1 MLQLFFHRTEG
12 IEIRAMI
19 YTILDNCIIFLLTVA
34 GICFG
39 NEAALLILAAGLLMI
54 LVTWRSFRE
63 EPNVPVLMIEAA
75 LMICFAGLSG
85 SWIGCIIFFL
95 LRDIPVWIR
104 GISGVTLSVL
114 AEQLIQRT
122 ETPAESILHA
132 LFLVVIYIILECVII
147 WIRRMREQKQQEE
160 ERLRASNVSE
170 MHEKQANEE
179 LLRQNV
185 LAEKNARLVERENI
199 SRNIH
204 NSVGHSITAA
214 IMTLDAA
221 DMLYDVK
228 PEEARKKMND
238 ANERI
243 RGSLESIRRAV
254 RVLDEEAT
262 EIAAS
267 DLMADMES
275 IIHEFVMDH
284 IFRVDRDFSRL
295 PAGGRIPGE
304 HAVFLTGA
312 LQEFL
317 TNGVKHGNA
326 TEFVVILMGDS
337 AHIRLEVSD
346 NGTGDFA
353 EENRDSR
360 IRNGFGIKKIIS
372 YAEKNGGK
380 AEFTNDHGFRS
391 MVELPIYTSSS

>member
-1 MLQLFFHRTEG
+1 
-12 IEIRAMI
+12 MI
-19 YTILDNCIIFLLTVA
+19 YTIFDNCIILLLLIA
-34 GICFG
+34 GLFFG
-39 NEAALLILAAGLLMI
+39 EEAALLIITAGLLII
-54 LVTWRSFRE
+54 LVTYRSFE
-63 EPNVPVLMIEAA
+63 EKPAIPVIMVETA

-85 SWIGCIIFFL
+85 SWTGCIIFFL
-95 LRDIPVWIR
+95 LHEIPAWVR
-104 GISGVTLSVL
+104 GLCGVLLSVL
-114 AEQLIQRT
+114 SEQVIQRNM
-122 ETPAESILHA
+122 TPAESVLHA
-132 LFLVVIYIILECVII
+132 LLLIVVYIILECIFI
-147 WIRRMREQKQQEE
+147 LIRRMKAQKQKEE
-160 ERLRASNVSE
+160 ERIRASNVSE

-221 DMLYDVK
+221 DMLYELK
-228 PEEARKKMND
+228 PEEARRKMND

-262 EIAAS
+262 EIAVS
-267 DLMADMES
+267 DLVADMES

-284 IFRVDRDFSRL
+284 TFRVDRDFSRL
-295 PAGGRIPGE
+295 PEGGKVPGE

-317 TNGVKHGNA
+317 TNGVKHGQA
-326 TEFVVILMGDS
+326 TEFVVTMMGDT

-346 NGTGDFA
+346 NGNGDFT
-353 EENRDSR
+353 EKNRDSR

-372 YAEKNGGK
+372 YVEKNGGK
-380 AEFTNDHGFRS
+380 AEFSNEHGFRS
-391 MVELPIYTSSS
+391 MVELPIYTATS

>member
-1 MLQLFFHRTEG
+1 
-12 IEIRAMI
+12 MI
-19 YTILDNCIIFLLTVA
+19 YTILDNCIILLLLIA
-34 GICFG
+34 GLFFG
-39 NEAALLILAAGLLMI
+39 EEAALLIITAGLLII
-54 LVTWRSFRE
+54 LVTYRSFKE
-63 EPNVPVLMIEAA
+63 EPWVPEIMIRVT

-95 LRDIPVWIR
+95 MHDVAIWIR
-104 GISGVTLSVL
+104 GLCGVILSVL
-114 AEQLIQRT
+114 AEQVLQRT

-132 LFLVVIYIILECVII
+132 LLLIVIFTLLECIYRG
-147 WIRRMREQKQQEE
+147 IRRMQEHRQREE
-160 ERLRASNVSE
+160 ERIRISNVSE

-221 DMLYDVK
+221 DMLYEVK

-267 DLMADMES
+267 DLIANMES

-295 PAGGRIPGE
+295 PEDGRIPGE

-317 TNGVKHGNA
+317 TNGVKHGHA
-326 TEFVVILMGDS
+326 TEFVVIMMGDS

-346 NGTGDFA
+346 NGTGDFT

-360 IRNGFGIKKIIS
+360 IRSGFGIKKIIS

-380 AEFTNDHGFRS
+380 AEFANDHGFRS
-391 MVELPIYTSSS
+391 MVELPIYTSTS

>member
-1 MLQLFFHRTEG
+1 
-12 IEIRAMI
+12 MI
-19 YTILDNCIIFLLTVA
+19 YTILDNCIILLLTIA
-34 GICFG
+34 GILAG
-39 NEAALLILAAGLLMI
+39 NEAALLIIVAGLLMI
-54 LVTWRSFRE
+54 LVTYRSFKE
-63 EPNVPVLMIEAA
+63 EPEVPEIMIRVA
-75 LMICFAGLSG
+75 LMICFSGLSG
-85 SWIGCIIFFL
+85 SWVGCIIFFL
-95 LRDIPVWIR
+95 LHDIPIWVR
-104 GISGVTLSVL
+104 GLCGVTLSVL
-114 AEQLIQRT
+114 AEQVIQKT
-122 ETPAESILHA
+122 QTVAESILHA
-132 LFLVVIYIILECVII
+132 LFLIAVYIILEAVFAL
-147 WIRRMREQKQQEE
+147 IRHLLQEKRREE
-160 ERLRASNVSE
+160 ERIRASNVSE

-221 DMLYDVK
+221 DMLYEVK

-267 DLMADMES
+267 DLKADMES

-284 IFRVDRDFSRL
+284 TFRVDRDFSRL
-295 PAGGRIPGE
+295 PDGGKIPGE

-317 TNGVKHGNA
+317 TNGVKHGQA
-326 TEFVVILMGDS
+326 TEFVVIMMGDS
-337 AHIRLEVSD
+337 AHIRLDVSD
-346 NGTGDFA
+346 NGTGDFD
-353 EENRDSR
+353 EENRENR

-380 AEFTNDHGFRS
+380 AEFSNDHGFRS
-391 MVELPIYTSSS
+391 VVELPIYTVSS